1 MTSASLFP
9 MPVVRLIAGVDEAGR
24 GPLAGPVAVA
34 AVILDASRPIDGLN
48 DSKQLSE
55 AKREALLR
63 ANFRDLGIG
72 LFEFAR
78 AWWGDVAPMRA
89 SASIEGLEI
98 LQGLQAEGRG
108 VLLVSGHFMTLELCG
123 RLLCDHVPLAGMY
136 RKYRSPVMEWAVLR
150 GRLRYAI
157 AMFGNAD
164 TRAAIRHLKRGGVLW
179 YAPDQDMRG
188 KDTVFAPFF
197 GIPAATITATHQ
209 FARMT
214 GCAVVPFF
222 HRREG
227 DRYVLKIGEPLA
239 PFPTEDA
246 VADST
251 AVNAAISQFMSFE
264 TEVGV
269 DDNQPTYAAL
279 EEFLPRLYPEF
290 LAARQQADRFDVS
303 PLNTL
308 HVPVGYLSLAAL
320 ALAMLFHRRLGLTPE
335 ARALGLTLF
344 AALAANA
351 VVCGVFSHPV
361 DRYQSRLVLLVP
373 FVVAVLAARWIT
385 ARTRTS

>member
-1 MTSASLFP
+1 MSTTPPDRPSLAP
-9 MPVVRLIAGVDEAGR
+9 RHWPVWLGVGLCMALARLPWGLQRALGAATGGLALRLLPDRREAAR
-24 GPLAGPVAVA
+24 TNLALCLPGLDDA
-34 AVILDASRPIDGLN
+34 A
-48 DSKQLSE
+48 
-55 AKREALLR
+55 REALLR
-63 ANFRDLGIG
+63 ANFRDVGIG

-89 SASIEGLEI
+89 TARIEGLDI
-98 LQGLQAEGRG
+98 LQRLQAEGRG

-136 RKYRSPVMEWAVLR
+136 RKHRSPVMEWAVLR
-150 GRLRYAI
+150 GRLRYAS
-157 AMFGNAD
+157 AMFGNGD

-227 DRYVLKIGEPLA
+227 DRYVLRVGEPLA

-251 AVNAAISQFMSFE
+251 AVNAAIEAMVRAAPSQ
-264 TEVGV
+264 
-269 DDNQPTYAAL
+269 
-279 EEFLPRLYPEF
+279 
-290 LAARQQADRFDVS
+290 
-303 PLNTL
+303 
-308 HVPVGYLSLAAL
+308 YLWL
-320 ALAMLFHRRLGLTPE
+320 HRRFKRQPDG
-335 ARALGLTLF
+335 R
-344 AALAANA
+344 
-351 VVCGVFSHPV
+351 S
-361 DRYQSRLVLLVP
+361 RYD
-373 FVVAVLAARWIT
+373 
-385 ARTRTS
+385 